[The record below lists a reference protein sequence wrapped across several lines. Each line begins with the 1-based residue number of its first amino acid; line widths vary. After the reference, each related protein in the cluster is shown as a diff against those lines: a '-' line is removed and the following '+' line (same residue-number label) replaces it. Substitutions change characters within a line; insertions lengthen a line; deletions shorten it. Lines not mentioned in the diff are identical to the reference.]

1 MCDPVTMLILSVASS
16 GAQMMAAKSE
26 ANKAEARAQQQAQ
39 DEYAAANQQLEAD
52 YAEQQRQIV
61 DTQEQEFEEKSDAI
75 RAANKSLGTLR
86 ATETALSDSSLG
98 TILFEEAYGNALNY
112 TRLGN
117 SADNKIA
124 TLESNKEAAK
134 QSYISR
140 TTLAENNLE
149 NASAEAEARRQ
160 TATLNFVAQGV
171 SLGTSYANHQSTIGR
186 INGTGSPT

>member
-26 ANKAEARAQQQAQ
+26 ANKAEARAQKQAQ

-61 DTQEQEFEEKSDAI
+61 DAQSEEFEAKSDAI

-117 SADNKIA
+117 TADNKVRS
-124 TLESNKEAAK
+124 LESNKEAAK

-149 NASAEAEARRQ
+149 NASAEASARRKS
-160 TATLNFVAQGV
+160 ATLNFVASGV
-171 SLGTSYANHQSTIGR
+171 QLGTGYANQKSTIAAIKG
-186 INGTGSPT
+186 NGG

>member
-1 MCDPVTMLILSVASS
+1 MCEPITLLLMSMASS
-16 GAQMMAAKSE
+16 GAQMVAAKSE
-26 ANKAEARAQQQAQ
+26 ANKAEIRAQSQAQ
-39 DEYAAANQQLEAD
+39 DEYAAAQEQLKGE

-61 DTQEQEFEEKSDAI
+61 DTQQKEFEDKSDAI

-112 TRLGN
+112 TRLGK
-117 SADNKIA
+117 SADNRVS
-124 TLESNKEAAK
+124 TLESNKQAAK

-149 NASAEAEARRQ
+149 NAAAEASARRK
-160 TATLNFVAQGV
+160 TASLNFVAQGV
-171 SLGTSYANHQSTIGR
+171 SLGVGQYNQNATIAAIKG
-186 INGTGSPT
+186 NTT

>member
-1 MCDPVTMLILSVASS
+1 MCDPITLMMMASAATS
-16 GAQMMAAKSE
+16 GVQMIAAKSE
-26 ANKAEARAQQQAQ
+26 ANKAEIRAQSQAQ
-39 DEYAAANQQLEAD
+39 DEYDAAQEQLKGE

-61 DTQEQEFEEKSDAI
+61 DTQQKEFEDKSDAI

-112 TRLGN
+112 TRLGK
-117 SADNKIA
+117 SADNRVS
-124 TLESNKEAAK
+124 TLESNKQAAK

-149 NASAEAEARRQ
+149 NAAAEASARRK
-160 TATLNFVAQGV
+160 TAGLNFVAQGV
-171 SLGTSYANHQSTIGR
+171 SLGVGQINQNATIAAIKG
-186 INGTGSPT
+186 NTP

>member
-16 GAQMMAAKSE
+16 GAQMIAAQSE
-26 ANKAEARAQQQAQ
+26 ANKAEARAQKQAQ

-52 YAEQQRQIV
+52 YAEQQRQIA
-61 DTQEQEFEEKSDAI
+61 DAQSEEFEAKSDAI

-117 SADNKIA
+117 TADNKIRS
-124 TLESNKEAAK
+124 LESNKEAAK

-149 NASAEAEARRQ
+149 NASAEASARRKS
-160 TATLNFVAQGV
+160 ATLNFVASGV
-171 SLGTSYANHQSTIGR
+171 QLGTSYANQKSTIAAIKG
-186 INGTGSPT
+186 NGG